1 MILFWLLVFLLP
13 VQLGKHFWLQFSYVL
28 GLRIDYLSPTI
39 YLTDILVLVILS
51 PWILKKRLRRQN
63 LKKIVFFLVVF
74 GFLLLNCF
82 SAQNKGAAFY
92 KYFKIIEFTLLGI
105 YIAKKKIKL
114 SKITLPLSLAI
125 IYSSLIAIG
134 QFLKQASLNGIF
146 YWLGERNF
154 DVAVPGIAKTVFQGR
169 LLLRPYA
176 TFPHPN
182 VLAGFILVSLIL
194 IITTASSRIPR
205 ASVPE
210 DEGAGRRRRLA
221 MQAYEDR
228 HQHEKGRGLP
238 KETSSDSTELI
249 EVLRAGG
256 GFISARGKPR
266 RWRGQIEKIL
276 KWPTLALGLIAVILS
291 FSRSAWLGGGLAIL
305 LSIFFRPITVGIFL
319 FNPNFWQEEFFWQ
332 RMELNKAAF
341 QMIKTKPLLGI
352 GLNNFIS
359 QLPSFWSKPASLWS
373 GLQPVHNIFLLV
385 AAETGMIGFL
395 IFTCFLFLTFKK
407 LFTVKNKRLL
417 IALSAILLIGFFDH
431 YWFTLQQPQL
441 LLAIVL
447 GLAWQSRKI

>member
-39 YLTDILVLVILS
+39 YLTDILVLAILS

-82 SAQNKGAAFY
+82 SAQNQGAAFY

-114 SKITLPLSLAI
+114 SKITLPLSLAV

-228 HQHEKGRGLP
+228 HQHEKG
-238 KETSSDSTELI
+238 
-249 EVLRAGG
+249 
-256 GFISARGKPR
+256 
-266 RWRGQIEKIL
+266 RGQIEKIL

-431 YWFTLQQPQL
+431 YWFTLQQSQL
-441 LLAIVL
+441 LFSIVL
-447 GLAWQSRKI
+447 GLIWRNKNQAYAKIK